1 MKDWIIP
8 SWPAPDNV
16 HALFTTRN
24 GGVSTGAQGS
34 YATFNLGDHV
44 NDSPADV
51 KQNRALL
58 RSYLPADPK
67 WLKQLHGTLPVNVD
81 NKSTNL
87 KGDAAFSHQPKTV
100 CTVLVADCLPIFLC
114 NTIGTLVGVIH
125 AGWRGLHAGIIEKTI
140 AALNCESSTLMA
152 WLGPAIGPNHFEV
165 GKEVREAFI
174 THDHHT
180 ENAFLP
186 HKDKWLADLF
196 LLAQQRLTSAGVT
209 AIYGSGICT
218 FSNPEKF
225 FSYRRD
231 GETGRMAALIW
242 FDT

>member
-1 MKDWIIP
+1 M
-8 SWPAPDNV
+8 PDGEV
-16 HALFTTRN
+16 YML
-24 GGVSTGAQGS
+24 GS
-34 YATFNLGDHV
+34 LKKLLQHLI
-44 NDSPADV
+44 V
-51 KQNRALL
+51 K
-58 RSYLPADPK
+58 
-67 WLKQLHGTLPVNVD
+67 V
-81 NKSTNL
+81 
-87 KGDAAFSHQPKTV
+87 QP
-100 CTVLVADCLPIFLC
+100 
-114 NTIGTLVGVIH
+114 
-125 AGWRGLHAGIIEKTI
+125 
-140 AALNCESSTLMA
+140 LMA